1 MSEGARTMG
10 TQMSNG
16 GTQLAIETVA
26 TGVLENHYLPKPARI
41 IDTRQELSDVRTF
54 SLQLIGEGEQE
65 KWRHKP
71 GQFVELSLA
80 GIGEAPISISSS
92 PTRKGSFDL
101 TVRAVGS
108 VTNAL
113 HAQAVGSTVGIRGP
127 YGNGFPIEDY
137 RGMDALFVAGGIG
150 LAPLRS
156 VLVNMLDNRS
166 EYRRIILMYGARTPA
181 DLLFKQDLATWESM
195 EGVDVLQTVDVGDES
210 WKGNVGVVTTL
221 FSKVSL
227 EPARTVAFVCGP
239 PIMFRFAIAELLKMG
254 FSDELILSTLER
266 YMKCGIGKCG
276 HCCIGHKYVCVDGP
290 VFTYRE
296 IKTLQEEI

>member
-1 MSEGARTMG
+1 MSGNG
-10 TQMSNG
+10 TG
-16 GTQLAIETVA
+16 GEDF
-26 TGVLENHYLPKPARI
+26 HYR
-41 IDTRQELSDVRTF
+41 
-54 SLQLIGEGEQE
+54 
-65 KWRHKP
+65 P
-71 GQFVELSLA
+71 GQFVEVSIP

-92 PTRKGSFDL
+92 PSRLESFDI

-113 HAQAVGSTVGIRGP
+113 HAQPVGSTIGIRGP
-127 YGNGFPIEDY
+127 YGNAFPMDEVA
-137 RGMDALFVAGGIG
+137 GLDALFVAGGIG

-166 EYRRIILMYGARTPA
+166 KYGRITLLYGARTPA
-181 DLLFKQDLATWESM
+181 DLLFKRDLKAWQDM
-195 EGVDVLQTVDVGDES
+195 EDLEVFQTVDVGDDT

-221 FSKVSL
+221 FRNIKVDP
-227 EPARTVAFVCGP
+227 ERTAAFVCGP
-239 PIMFRFAIAELLKMG
+239 PVMFRFVIMELIKMG
-254 FSDELILSTLER
+254 FSDDRIISTLER
-266 YMKCGIGKCG
+266 YMKCGVGKCG